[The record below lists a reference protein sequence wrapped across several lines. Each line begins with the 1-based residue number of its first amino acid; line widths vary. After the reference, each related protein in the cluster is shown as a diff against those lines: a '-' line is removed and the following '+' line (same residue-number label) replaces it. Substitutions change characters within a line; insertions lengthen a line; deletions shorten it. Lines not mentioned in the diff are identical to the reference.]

1 MDARKWPGSLQ
12 CCLCM
17 CTCTCMRYVLGYTCV
32 CAAGCADLCSGRDER
47 RERGWRRR
55 DGETR
60 CGTHSLSMGHSH
72 SLDREGNSAA
82 VLNPANWRN
91 STTERPPPALPSYL
105 FEFCPCIPPYYFPLP
120 FDAPSWALFVTPVTR
135 TLHHATQ

>member
-1 MDARKWPGSLQ
+1 MRANGPAV
-12 CCLCM
+12 CNAVCACACAM
-17 CTCTCMRYVLGYTCV
+17 CRGIRVHVLPAVLTCV
-32 CAAGCADLCSGRDER
+32 RGRDEGR
-47 RERGWRRR
+47 DGVERRR
-55 DGETR
+55 NGETR

-91 STTERPPPALPSYL
+91 STTEPPPPALPSYL
-105 FEFCPCIPPYYFPLP
+105 FELCPRVSLHITFSLP
-120 FDAPSWALFVTPVTR
+120 SDAPLWALFVTR

>member
-1 MDARKWPGSLQ
+1 MRANGPAVCNAACACAI
-12 CCLCM
+12 CCSICVH
-17 CTCTCMRYVLGYTCV
+17 VLPAALTCV
-32 CAAGCADLCSGRDER
+32 WRGTKGER
-47 RERGWRRR
+47 VKRRN
-55 DGETR
+55 GETR

-91 STTERPPPALPSYL
+91 STTEPPLPALPFYL
-105 FEFCPCIPPYYFPLP
+105 FELCPCIPPYYFSLP
-120 FDAPSWALFVTPVTR
+120 SDAPSWALFVTPVTR

>member
-1 MDARKWPGSLQ
+1 MRANGPAVCNAACACACAMCCSICVHVLPAALTCARRGTKG
-12 CCLCM
+12 
-17 CTCTCMRYVLGYTCV
+17 
-32 CAAGCADLCSGRDER
+32 GRVK
-47 RERGWRRR
+47 RRR
-55 DGETR
+55 NGETR

-91 STTERPPPALPSYL
+91 STTEPPLPAPPFYL
-105 FEFCPCIPPYYFPLP
+105 FELCPRIPAHYFPLP
-120 FDAPSWALFVTPVTR
+120 SDAPSWALFVTPVTR